1 MKRILIAAIVFAS
14 VSTQASAQT
23 TESARIKAGLTHE
36 QMHQLQQALKD
47 DGCYSGRVDGVI
59 GPATRRAI
67 ACSRKKHDLTGNN
80 VNALFRAINLDV
92 TLEDSTGMGGVMK
105 SGRSSGY
112 RPPERRRDRGT
123 VSDTAAPTRS
133 EGNHVKGMVSDTFG
147 LHKKAAAKPVKP

>member
-1 MKRILIAAIVFAS
+1 MKRVLIAAIVFAS
-14 VSTQASAQT
+14 LSSVASAQSS
-23 TESARIKAGLTHE
+23 ESARIKAGLTHE

-47 DGCYSGRVDGVI
+47 DGCYNGRVDGVI

-105 SGRSSGY
+105 SGGY
-112 RPPERRRDRGT
+112 RPPEKRRDRGT
-123 VSDTAAPTRS
+123 VADTAAPGRS

-147 LHKKAAAKPVKP
+147 LHKKAPAKPVKP